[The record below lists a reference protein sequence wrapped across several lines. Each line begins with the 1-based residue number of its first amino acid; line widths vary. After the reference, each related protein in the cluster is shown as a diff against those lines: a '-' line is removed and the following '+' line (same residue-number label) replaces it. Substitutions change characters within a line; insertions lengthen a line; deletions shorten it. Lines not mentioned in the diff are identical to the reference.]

1 MISYLCIYIYVKE
14 NYNLFREN
22 YNFKKENYNLFSFV
36 IYITMPPPKDET
48 AEQREAR
55 LIKAR
60 KKASNVREEKMIE
73 KYKNKVLEKVKT
85 EKEENENED
94 EDNESDKDEEVP
106 DKLLKPVKEP
116 KPMPVKEPKEPK
128 EPKAPKKKQSKVII
142 EQSSD
147 DEDVFEDK
155 PNVIFVK
162 RVRPKP
168 KEPITP
174 SAPIQQPSQQQQQQ
188 QQPQQFQ
195 QQQRPPQQLP
205 PQRPALTPEKRLEMQ
220 RYINMTQ
227 GNFLPVCRPR

>member
-1 MISYLCIYIYVKE
+1 
-14 NYNLFREN
+14 
-22 YNFKKENYNLFSFV
+22 
-36 IYITMPPPKDET
+36 MPPPKDET

-85 EKEENENED
+85 EKEED
-94 EDNESDKDEEVP
+94 EDDESDKDDKDEEAP

-116 KPMPVKEPKEPK
+116 KPIPVKEPKEPK

-168 KEPITP
+168 KEPIRP
-174 SAPIQQPSQQQQQQ
+174 SVPIQQQQQQ
-188 QQPQQFQ
+188 QQQQPNQQQMPPQQFQ
-195 QQQRPPQQLP
+195 QQQRPPP

>member
-1 MISYLCIYIYVKE
+1 
-14 NYNLFREN
+14 
-22 YNFKKENYNLFSFV
+22 
-36 IYITMPPPKDET
+36 MPPPKDET

-85 EKEENENED
+85 EKEED
-94 EDNESDKDEEVP
+94 EDDESDKDDKDEEAP
-106 DKLLKPVKEP
+106 DKLLKPVKVGGRP
-116 KPMPVKEPKEPK
+116 KRDEDEASASRPAREEPK

-168 KEPITP
+168 KEPIRP
-174 SAPIQQPSQQQQQQ
+174 SAPIQQQQQQ
-188 QQPQQFQ
+188 QQPNQHQQQMPPQQFQ
-195 QQQRPPQQLP
+195 QQQRPPP

>member
-1 MISYLCIYIYVKE
+1 
-14 NYNLFREN
+14 
-22 YNFKKENYNLFSFV
+22 
-36 IYITMPPPKDET
+36 MPPPKDET

-85 EKEENENED
+85 EKEED
-94 EDNESDKDEEVP
+94 EDDESDKDDKDEEAP

-174 SAPIQQPSQQQQQQ
+174 SAPIQQQHQQQQQPNQQQQQQ
-188 QQPQQFQ
+188 MPPQQFQ
-195 QQQRPPQQLP
+195 QQQRPPP

>member
-1 MISYLCIYIYVKE
+1 
-14 NYNLFREN
+14 
-22 YNFKKENYNLFSFV
+22 
-36 IYITMPPPKDET
+36 MPPPKDET

-85 EKEENENED
+85 EKEED
-94 EDNESDKDEEVP
+94 EDDESDKDDKDEEAP

-168 KEPITP
+168 KEPIRP
-174 SAPIQQPSQQQQQQ
+174 SAPIQQQQQQPNQQQQQMP
-188 QQPQQFQ
+188 PQQFQ
-195 QQQRPPQQLP
+195 QQQRPPP

>member
-1 MISYLCIYIYVKE
+1 
-14 NYNLFREN
+14 
-22 YNFKKENYNLFSFV
+22 
-36 IYITMPPPKDET
+36 MPPPKDET

-55 LIKAR
+55 LVKAR

-73 KYKNKVLEKVKT
+73 KYKNKVLEKVK
-85 EKEENENED
+85 KEEED
-94 EDNESDKDEEVP
+94 EDDESDKDDKDDKDEEAP

-116 KPMPVKEPKEPK
+116 KPMPVKEIISKEPK

-168 KEPITP
+168 LPLGKVEPNTP
-174 SAPIQQPSQQQQQQ
+174 CGGVPAQQQQ
-188 QQPQQFQ
+188 QQPNQQFQ
-195 QQQRPPQQLP
+195 QQHQQQRPPQ

-220 RYINMTQ
+220 RYINMSQ

>member
-1 MISYLCIYIYVKE
+1 
-14 NYNLFREN
+14 
-22 YNFKKENYNLFSFV
+22 
-36 IYITMPPPKDET
+36 MPPPKDET

-73 KYKNKVLEKVKT
+73 KYKSKVLEKVKT
-85 EKEENENED
+85 EKEENVNED
-94 EDNESDKDEEVP
+94 EDNESDKDEEAP
-106 DKLLKPVKEP
+106 DKLLKPVKEIIP
-116 KPMPVKEPKEPK
+116 KPMPVKEPK

-147 DEDVFEDK
+147 DDDVFEDK

-174 SAPIQQPSQQQQQQ
+174 SAPIQQPSQPQPQQQQQ
-188 QQPQQFQ
+188 QY
-195 QQQRPPQQLP
+195 QQRPPP

>member
-1 MISYLCIYIYVKE
+1 
-14 NYNLFREN
+14 
-22 YNFKKENYNLFSFV
+22 
-36 IYITMPPPKDET
+36 MPPPKDET

-85 EKEENENED
+85 EKEED
-94 EDNESDKDEEVP
+94 EDDESDKDDKDEEAP

-128 EPKAPKKKQSKVII
+128 EPKVPKKKQSKVII

-174 SAPIQQPSQQQQQQ
+174 SAPIQQQHQQPNQHQQQMP
-188 QQPQQFQ
+188 PQQFQ
-195 QQQRPPQQLP
+195 QQQRPPP

>member
-1 MISYLCIYIYVKE
+1 
-14 NYNLFREN
+14 
-22 YNFKKENYNLFSFV
+22 
-36 IYITMPPPKDET
+36 MPPPKDET

-85 EKEENENED
+85 EKEENED
-94 EDNESDKDEEVP
+94 EDNESDKDEEAP
-106 DKLLKPVKEP
+106 DKLLKPVKVGGRP
-116 KPMPVKEPKEPK
+116 KRDEDEASANRPVREEPK

-174 SAPIQQPSQQQQQQ
+174 SAPIQQQQPQQFQQ

-195 QQQRPPQQLP
+195 QQQRPPP

>member
-1 MISYLCIYIYVKE
+1 
-14 NYNLFREN
+14 
-22 YNFKKENYNLFSFV
+22 
-36 IYITMPPPKDET
+36 MPPPKDET

-85 EKEENENED
+85 EKEED
-94 EDNESDKDEEVP
+94 EDDESDKDDKDEEAP

-174 SAPIQQPSQQQQQQ
+174 SAPIQQQQQHQQPNQHQQQ
-188 QQPQQFQ
+188 MPPQQFQ
-195 QQQRPPQQLP
+195 QQQRPPP

>member
-1 MISYLCIYIYVKE
+1 
-14 NYNLFREN
+14 
-22 YNFKKENYNLFSFV
+22 
-36 IYITMPPPKDET
+36 MPPPKDET

-73 KYKNKVLEKVKT
+73 KYKSKVLEKVKT
-85 EKEENENED
+85 EKEED
-94 EDNESDKDEEVP
+94 EDDESDKDDKEPKSPSGGVP
-106 DKLLKPVKEP
+106 TP

-168 KEPITP
+168 KEPIRP
-174 SAPIQQPSQQQQQQ
+174 SVPIQQQQQQ
-188 QQPQQFQ
+188 QQQQMSPQQFQQQQ

>member
-1 MISYLCIYIYVKE
+1 
-14 NYNLFREN
+14 
-22 YNFKKENYNLFSFV
+22 
-36 IYITMPPPKDET
+36 MPPPKDET

-55 LIKAR
+55 LVKAR
-60 KKASNVREEKMIE
+60 KKASNVREEKMVE
-73 KYKNKVLEKVKT
+73 KYKNKVLEKVGGRPKRD
-85 EKEENENED
+85 EDEASANRPVRENED
-94 EDNESDKDEEVP
+94 DESDKDNEDNEA
-106 DKLLKPVKEP
+106 LKS
-116 KPMPVKEPKEPK
+116 PMPVKVGSRPKRDEEPKTS
-128 EPKAPKKKQSKVII
+128 KKKQSKVII

-174 SAPIQQPSQQQQQQ
+174 SAPLGKVESNTPMAQHQQ
-188 QQPQQFQ
+188 QQFQ
-195 QQQRPPQQLP
+195 QQQRPPPQQLP

>member
-1 MISYLCIYIYVKE
+1 
-14 NYNLFREN
+14 
-22 YNFKKENYNLFSFV
+22 
-36 IYITMPPPKDET
+36 MPPPKDET

-73 KYKNKVLEKVKT
+73 KYKNKVLEKVKS
-85 EKEENENED
+85 EKEED
-94 EDNESDKDEEVP
+94 EDDESDKDDKDEEVP

-168 KEPITP
+168 KEPIRP
-174 SAPIQQPSQQQQQQ
+174 SAPIQQQQPNQQPQQQQQQ
-188 QQPQQFQ
+188 MPPQQFQ
-195 QQQRPPQQLP
+195 QQQRPPP
-205 PQRPALTPEKRLEMQ
+205 PQRPALTPEKRLQMQ
-220 RYINMTQ
+220 QYINMTQ
-227 GNFLPVCRPR
+227 GHFLPVCRPR